1 MMKDYLRFEI
11 LEHFAANNRL
21 SKAMV
26 EEAFKQHKHLTRTNR
41 YVSHHKPEI
50 LKDFELLTIEG
61 SIVEV
66 GTDPGQGKTYGR
78 GRPQRYYKI
87 TEYGLKKLIA
97 DHRISKTQFWKVLRG
112 YCSNN
117 GTILTLD
124 KLEEFL
130 LIYVNQYVRFRNH
143 RFTLYSDDFLKACN
157 SMFKERIQVTGRI
170 STFQKVLEVL
180 AMNPKIALDNL
191 IGKVNESQ
199 SNVKEVLSLYS
210 HRPRSFQDTN
220 IINNDYS
227 KENFD
232 FIRENIIA
240 ENQEKGEDLT
250 YELSLFGVMLTLHII
265 LYNDMKK
272 LKHGLYIKKY
282 SLKKYCDKIAS
293 NYSQKLPLVFGKWD
307 HLRRILQVSAIYN
320 FDVVLLDDRLANNE
334 SNFLSVIMRG
344 NEEIFQGIRKILQ
357 YNNSLM
363 QDLLNA
369 GLEVLKDYL
378 LVRLNLDTLERLKDD
393 EDFKKINPVCALL
406 EEIMILLNPLWYRY
420 PRLSWFTFT
429 ALDPN
434 RILKY
439 MEESFADEI
448 SVFYYMNLL
457 KPNIDVSEM
466 RVYHDPMLRNG
477 SKDLTDNLEKRL
489 LLLIQEVKGDP
500 SIRDWARKWSEDL
513 RSVYQEIG
521 EAVKTWSSSPIFW

>member
-1 MMKDYLRFEI
+1 MNDYLRFEI
-11 LEHFAANNRL
+11 LEHFASNSRS

-26 EEAFKQHKHLTRTNR
+26 EEAFKKHKHLTRTNR
-41 YVSHHKPEI
+41 TVKHHRPEI
-50 LKDFELLTIEG
+50 LEAFEFLKNEG
-61 SIVEV
+61 SIIELNIN
-66 GTDPGQGKTYGR
+66 PGQGKVHGR

-97 DHRISKTQFWKVLRG
+97 DHRISNIQFWKVLRG
-112 YCSNN
+112 YCSNSE
-117 GTILTLD
+117 TIITLD

-250 YELSLFGVMLTLHII
+250 YELSLFGVILTLHII

-293 NYSQKLPLVFGKWD
+293 NYSHKLPLVFEKWD
-307 HLRRILQVSAIYN
+307 RLRRILQVFAIYN
-320 FDVVLLDDRLANNE
+320 FDVVLLNDRLANNE
-334 SNFLSVIMRG
+334 SNSLSVIIRG

-357 YNNSLM
+357 YNNRLM
-363 QDLLNA
+363 RDLLNA
-369 GLEVLKDYL
+369 GLEVLKDYFD
-378 LVRLNLDTLERLKDD
+378 LDALERVNDN
-393 EDFKKINPVCALL
+393 EDFNKINPVCALL

-420 PRLSWFTFT
+420 PRLSLFTFT
-429 ALDPN
+429 GLDSN

-466 RVYHDPMLRNG
+466 KMYHDPMLRKD

-500 SIRDWARKWSEDL
+500 SIRDWAKKWSEDL